1 MTGDLTLKTAAGR
14 LREDARG
21 ARKATDVS
29 LSVTATASYPHFM
42 SRGTR
47 AQAGLAL
54 VLAASILAG
63 SSPAFAQRGGKPGGT
78 STLQA
83 PPADVETAE
92 QLYAKL
98 DYEQASS
105 VAERV
110 VKKSGLTHDQLV
122 RAYRVLAVTYAVLD
136 KEEQARD
143 AFLQLL
149 TYDPDFQADPNLGPK
164 VNTPFMEARGSF
176 RSLPTKPGIEVSAS
190 VSTNGGTL
198 RVTTRD
204 PTRIVK
210 KVNVGY
216 RWTSSGEYSV
226 SQIPP
231 GEAVAVEVGAAPAGR
246 TRLDFYVQAQDERE
260 NAVLEA
266 GNPSVPK
273 SAFAEAGGGGRG
285 GGGQDKKSE
294 GGSIFS
300 SPFFWIFAGAA
311 VAGGG
316 TALFFAFRPQDPPNS
331 ASLAPVIKCGAER
344 CN

>member
-1 MTGDLTLKTAAGR
+1 M
-14 LREDARG
+14 RG
-21 ARKATDVS
+21 G
-29 LSVTATASYPHFM
+29 
-42 SRGTR
+42 SR
-47 AQAGLAL
+47 ANSGLAL
-54 VLAASILAG
+54 VALVLAG
-63 SSPAFAQRGGKPGGT
+63 SLVSAPAVAQRAKPTPG
-78 STLQA
+78 STLQSA
-83 PPADVETAE
+83 PADVETAE

-98 DYEQASS
+98 DYEQANA

-110 VKKSGLTHDQLV
+110 VKKNGLTHDQLV

-149 TYDPDFQADPNLGPK
+149 TYDADYQADPNLGPK

-176 RSLPTKPGIEVSAS
+176 RSLPTKPGIDVSAS

-204 PTRIVK
+204 PTRLVK

-226 SQIPP
+226 SQINP
-231 GEAVAVEVGAAPAGR
+231 GEAVAVEVGAAPATR
-246 TRLDFYVQAQDERE
+246 TRLDFYVQALDERD

-266 GNPSVPK
+266 GNPNVPK
-273 SAFAEAGGGGRG
+273 SAFAEAGASRG
-285 GGGQDKKSE
+285 GGGGNGGKSE
-294 GGSIFS
+294 GGSVFS
-300 SPFFWIFAGAA
+300 SPIFWTFVGVAA
-311 VAGGG
+311 IGGG
-316 TALFFAFRPQDPPNS
+316 TALFFALRPNDPPSS
-331 ASLAPVIKCGAER
+331 AQLSPIIRCGGDR

>member
-1 MTGDLTLKTAAGR
+1 MHPGSR
-14 LREDARG
+14 LR
-21 ARKATDVS
+21 
-29 LSVTATASYPHFM
+29 
-42 SRGTR
+42 
-47 AQAGLAL
+47 AGLAL
-54 VLAASILAG
+54 VLAVSLAS
-63 SSPAFAQRGGKPGGT
+63 PEVMAQRGKPSGA
-78 STLQA
+78 STLAA

-98 DYEQASS
+98 DYEQANS

-110 VKKSGLTHDQLV
+110 VKKNGLTHDQLV

-149 TYDPDFQADPNLGPK
+149 TYDAEYQADPNLGPK

-176 RSLPTKPGIEVSAS
+176 RSLSSKPGIEVSAN
-190 VSTNGGTL
+190 VSTGGGNL

-210 KVNVGY
+210 RVNVGY
-216 RWTSSGEYSV
+216 RWTSSGDYTV
-226 SQIPP
+226 TQINP
-231 GEAVAVEVGAAPAGR
+231 GEAVVAIEVAAAPPGR
-246 TRLDFYVQAQDERE
+246 TRLDFYVQALDDRE

-273 SAFAEAGGGGRG
+273 SAFAEAGARAG
-285 GGGQDKKSE
+285 GGGDKGGKTE

-300 SPFFWIFAGAA
+300 SPIFWIVAGAA
-311 VAGGG
+311 VAGAG
-316 TALFFAFRPQDPPNS
+316 TAAYFAFRPQDPASS
-331 ASLAPVIKCGAER
+331 ASLSPVIFCGSDR

>member
-1 MTGDLTLKTAAGR
+1 MRGGSRAKGGR
-14 LREDARG
+14 AL
-21 ARKATDVS
+21 V
-29 LSVTATASYPHFM
+29 
-42 SRGTR
+42 
-47 AQAGLAL
+47 AL
-54 VLAASILAG
+54 VLAG
-63 SSPAFAQRGGKPGGT
+63 SMVTAPAVAQRAKPSAG
-78 STLQA
+78 STLQSA
-83 PPADVETAE
+83 PADVDTAE

-98 DYEQASS
+98 DYEQANA

-122 RAYRVLAVTYAVLD
+122 RAYRVLAVTCAVLD

-149 TYDPDFQADPNLGPK
+149 TYDADYQADPNLGPK

-176 RSLPTKPGIEVSAS
+176 RSLPTKPGIDVSAS

-210 KVNVGY
+210 RVNVGY
-216 RWTSSGEYSV
+216 RWTSSGEYSI
-226 SQIPP
+226 SQINP
-231 GEAVAVEVGAAPAGR
+231 GEVVVAVEVAAPPPGR
-246 TRLDFYVQAQDERE
+246 TRLDFYVQALDERE

-273 SAFAEAGGGGRG
+273 SAFAEAGVGGGPARG
-285 GGGQDKKSE
+285 GKTE
-294 GGSIFS
+294 GGSIFA
-300 SPFFWIFAGAA
+300 SPFFWIAAGVVVVGGSTAA
-311 VAGGG
+311 
-316 TALFFAFRPQDPPNS
+316 FFALRPQDPPTRATLS
-331 ASLAPVIKCGAER
+331 PVIVCGTDR

>member
-1 MTGDLTLKTAAGR
+1 MGPSGRTALVAGGLPNAPR
-14 LREDARG
+14 H
-21 ARKATDVS
+21 AT
-29 LSVTATASYPHFM
+29 Y
-42 SRGTR
+42 GR
-47 AQAGLAL
+47 AACALAL
-54 VLAASILAG
+54 VVALVGAPR
-63 SSPAFAQRGGKPGGT
+63 SPAFAQRAKPGASA

-83 PPADVETAE
+83 PADVETAE

-98 DYEQASS
+98 DYEQANA

-122 RAYRVLAVTYAVLD
+122 RAYRVLAITYAVLD
-136 KEEQARD
+136 KEEPARD
-143 AFLQLL
+143 SFLLLL
-149 TYDPDFQADPNLGPK
+149 TYDAEYQADPNLGPK

-216 RWTSSGEYSV
+216 RWTSSGEYTV

-231 GEAVAVEVGAAPAGR
+231 GEAVAVEVASAPVGR
-246 TRLDFYVQAQDERE
+246 TRLDFYVQALDERD

-273 SAFAEAGGGGRG
+273 SAFAEAGAMGSGRG
-285 GGGQDKKSE
+285 TRSE
-294 GGSIFS
+294 GGSIFA
-300 SPFFWIFAGAA
+300 SPLFWAITGVAVVGAS
-311 VAGGG
+311 
-316 TALFFAFRPQDPPNS
+316 TAAFFALRPHDPS
-331 ASLAPVIKCGAER
+331 TKAALSPVILCGSDR

>member
-1 MTGDLTLKTAAGR
+1 VNTARAAGPQR
-14 LREDARG
+14 RRRVGRGDDSFSRRGRAGYPLRVMAG
-21 ARKATDVS
+21 
-29 LSVTATASYPHFM
+29 VTL
-42 SRGTR
+42 R
-47 AQAGLAL
+47 AGLAL
-54 VLAASILAG
+54 VLATSMIAT
-63 SSPAFAQRGGKPGGT
+63 PVWAQRGGGKGATAP
-78 STLQA
+78 LQA
-83 PPADVETAE
+83 PADVETAE

-98 DYEQASS
+98 DYEQANQ

-149 TYDPDFQADPNLGPK
+149 VYDPDYQADPNLGPK

-176 RSLPTKPGIEVSAS
+176 RSLPSKPGIDVSAT
-190 VSTNGGTL
+190 VSTSGGTL
-198 RVTTRD
+198 KVATRD

-216 RWTSSGEYSV
+216 RWTSSGDYTVTQV
-226 SQIPP
+226 SP
-231 GEAVAVEVGAAPAGR
+231 GEAQAVEVSAAPQGR
-246 TRLDFYVQAQDERE
+246 TRLDFFVQALDERE

-266 GNPSVPK
+266 GNPAVPK
-273 SAFAEAGGGGRG
+273 SAFAEAGPRG
-285 GGGQDKKSE
+285 GGGKAES
-294 GGSIFS
+294 SSVFA
-300 SPFFWIFAGAA
+300 SPFFWIIAGAA

-316 TALFFAFRPQDPPNS
+316 TAIFFAARPQDPPTS
-331 ASLAPVIKCGAER
+331 AQLSPVINCGAAR

>member
-1 MTGDLTLKTAAGR
+1 MG
-14 LREDARG
+14 LRQRASF
-21 ARKATDVS
+21 AVVVATSLVS
-29 LSVTATASYPHFM
+29 LASLAVLETPA
-42 SRGTR
+42 SAQR
-47 AQAGLAL
+47 AKP
-54 VLAASILAG
+54 SAG
-63 SSPAFAQRGGKPGGT
+63 SS
-78 STLQA
+78 LQA
-83 PPADVETAE
+83 PADVDTAE

-98 DYEQASS
+98 DYEQANA

-149 TYDPDFQADPNLGPK
+149 TYDADYQADPNLGPK
-164 VNTPFMEARGSF
+164 VNTPFTEARGSF
-176 RSLPTKPGIEVSAS
+176 RSLSTKPGIEVSAS
-190 VSTNGGTL
+190 VSTSGGTL

-204 PTRIVK
+204 PTRMVK

-216 RWTSSGEYSV
+216 RWTSSGEYTV
-226 SQIPP
+226 SPIAP
-231 GEAVAVEVGAAPAGR
+231 GEALSVEVAAAPGGR
-246 TRLDFYVQAQDERE
+246 TRLDFYVQALDERD

-273 SAFAEAGGGGRG
+273 SAFAEAGGGGG
-285 GGGQDKKSE
+285 GGGGGGRGGAKAE

-316 TALFFAFRPQDPPNS
+316 TALFFALRPQDPPTS
-331 ASLAPVIKCGAER
+331 AALSPVIRCGAER

>member
-1 MTGDLTLKTAAGR
+1 LAVAA
-14 LREDARG
+14 
-21 ARKATDVS
+21 
-29 LSVTATASYPHFM
+29 M
-42 SRGTR
+42 
-47 AQAGLAL
+47 
-54 VLAASILAG
+54 ILAG
-63 SSPAFAQRGGKPGGT
+63 ALVVTEQPAAAQRAKPTAG
-78 STLQA
+78 STLQSA
-83 PPADVETAE
+83 PADVETAE

-98 DYEQASS
+98 DYEQANA

-110 VKKSGLTHDQLV
+110 VKKNALTHDQLV

-149 TYDPDFQADPNLGPK
+149 TYDADYQADPNLGPK

-176 RSLPTKPGIEVSAS
+176 RSLPTKPGIDVSAS

-210 KVNVGY
+210 RVNVGY

-226 SQIPP
+226 SQINP
-231 GEAVAVEVGAAPAGR
+231 GESVAVEVGAAPAGR
-246 TRLDFYVQAQDERE
+246 TRLDFYVQALDERD
-260 NAVLEA
+260 NAVLEG
-266 GNPSVPK
+266 GNPNVPK
-273 SAFAEAGGGGRG
+273 SAFAEAGAARG
-285 GGGQDKKSE
+285 GGGNGGKSE

-300 SPFFWIFAGAA
+300 SPFFWTFVGAA
-311 VAGGG
+311 AIGGG
-316 TALFFAFRPQDPPNS
+316 TALFFALRPNDPPSS
-331 ASLAPVIKCGAER
+331 AQLSPIIRCGSDR

>member
-1 MTGDLTLKTAAGR
+1 M
-14 LREDARG
+14 RG
-21 ARKATDVS
+21 G
-29 LSVTATASYPHFM
+29 
-42 SRGTR
+42 SR
-47 AQAGLAL
+47 ANSGLAL
-54 VLAASILAG
+54 AVLVPLVLAG
-63 SSPAFAQRGGKPGGT
+63 SLVVVPVAAQRPKPSAG
-78 STLQA
+78 SSLQSA
-83 PPADVETAE
+83 PADVETAE

-98 DYEQASS
+98 DYEQANV

-122 RAYRVLAVTYAVLD
+122 RAYRVLAVTCAVLD

-149 TYDPDFQADPNLGPK
+149 TYDADYQADPNLGPK

-176 RSLPTKPGIEVSAS
+176 RSLPTKPGIDVSAS

-216 RWTSSGEYSV
+216 RWTSSGEYMV
-226 SQIPP
+226 SQITP
-231 GEAVAVEVGAAPAGR
+231 GEAVAVEVGAAPPTR
-246 TRLDFYVQAQDERE
+246 TRLDFYVQALDERD

-273 SAFAEAGGGGRG
+273 SAFAEAGGARG
-285 GGGQDKKSE
+285 GAGGGSGGKSE
-294 GGSIFS
+294 GGSVFS
-300 SPFFWIFAGAA
+300 SPIFWTIIGAA
-311 VAGGG
+311 AIGGG
-316 TALFFAFRPQDPPNS
+316 TALFFVLRPNDPPSS
-331 ASLAPVIKCGAER
+331 AQLSPIIRCGADR

>member
-1 MTGDLTLKTAAGR
+1 MGR
-14 LREDARG
+14 GSR
-21 ARKATDVS
+21 S
-29 LSVTATASYPHFM
+29 SAS
-42 SRGTR
+42 
-47 AQAGLAL
+47 LAL
-54 VLAASILAG
+54 VLAASFVAVAP
-63 SSPAFAQRGGKPGGT
+63 SAFAQKTKPAG

-83 PPADVETAE
+83 PADVETAE

-98 DYEQASS
+98 DYEQANA

-122 RAYRVLAVTYAVLD
+122 RAFRVLAVTYAVLD
-136 KEEQARD
+136 NEEKAKD

-149 TYDPDFQADPNLGPK
+149 TYDGDYQADPNLGPK

-176 RSLPTKPGIEVSAS
+176 RSLSTKPGVEVSAS

-204 PTRIVK
+204 PTHIVK

-226 SQIPP
+226 APIAP
-231 GEAVAVEVGAAPAGR
+231 GEAVAVEVTAAPAGR
-246 TRLDFYVQAQDERE
+246 TRLDFYVQALDERD

-266 GNPSVPK
+266 GNPNVPK
-273 SAFAEAGGGGRG
+273 SAFAEAGGTGPGKG
-285 GGGQDKKSE
+285 GGVKAENS
-294 GGSIFS
+294 SVFS
-300 SPFFWIFAGAA
+300 SAIFWVLAGAA

-316 TALFFAFRPQDPPNS
+316 TALFFALRPQDPPSS
-331 ASLAPVIKCGAER
+331 ASLAPVIRCGAER